1 MVTSRRL
8 IAMMAALVLP
18 LFFLPTPVSAACY
31 VEGASGRLGNYCAL
45 DKIKGARID
54 VRTAQLIDYKLK
66 VEGKRTGLGFPSSVK
81 PNSTSKSFYPI
92 LSYSDNINGGNSP
105 EPLVLGELSFDG
117 EEELFRK
124 EGVLTGFGVGLSGRY
139 IHDEGRYLTYSA
151 NASHAHS
158 PKYGIGITTTS
169 ASACGVNHVKN
180 WWYVDIC
187 ANTSRV
193 HKDIT
198 DETNSNLSLA
208 SSKVFESSDG
218 VYSEASIGVNR
229 YFAESYTQNQL
240 TLEYDTIHSNGV
252 VSALNITVGES
263 VTNQLTTQFAVQ
275 GRVSRQLANKPLTLT
290 ASYSKADGGM
300 LLGFE
305 RSEKTYSVSASYPIW
320 RSLKATV
327 GYRTTNSTI
336 NYFDVST
343 PTFGV
348 QFSSIQF

>member
-1 MVTSRRL
+1 MIVGAVISPTFARSECLILEASYRL
-8 IAMMAALVLP
+8 ST
-18 LFFLPTPVSAACY
+18 F
-31 VEGASGRLGNYCAL
+31 CAL
-45 DKIKGARID
+45 EHMSQSLIGY
-54 VRTAQLIDYKLK
+54 RTAVIIDNLLK
-66 VEGKRTGLGFPSSVK
+66 SEGYSRGLGLTESSAVN
-81 PNSTSKSFYPI
+81 PTSEKAFIHAI

-105 EPLVLGELSFDG
+105 GPLVLGNLTFEGDEALV
-117 EEELFRK
+117 RR
-124 EGVLTGFGVGLSGRY
+124 EGVLAGFGVGFSGRFIY
-139 IHDEGRYLTYSA
+139 DEGRYFTYGLD
-151 NASHAHS
+151 ASYAHS
-158 PKYGIGITTTS
+158 LKYGIGITATS
-169 ASACGVNHVKN
+169 ARACSVNHVEN
-180 WWYVDIC
+180 WWYVDLC
-187 ANTSRV
+187 AETSRV
-193 HKDIT
+193 DKDIT
-198 DETNSNLSLA
+198 DETNSNISLA

-252 VSALNITVGES
+252 VSALNITMGES

-320 RSLKATV
+320 RNLKVTA

-336 NYFDVST
+336 DYFDVST